1 MMDYDK
7 NQDETKRLVY
17 DLVPA
22 IRSFAATKAMVGQF
36 QEIDSLLDAEIE
48 ELYMQWSEKY
58 AFISMLLPERS
69 RISAFVDWATMSPIQ
84 KYIQSRKG
92 VKE

>member
-7 NQDETKRLVY
+7 NQNEMKGLVY

-22 IRSFAATKAMVGQF
+22 IRSFAFNKASADQLL
-36 QEIDSLLDAEIE
+36 QIDNLEDAEIE

-69 RISAFVDWATMSPIQ
+69 RISTFVDWATMSPIQ
-84 KYIQSRKG
+84 KYIQSRQG

>member
-7 NQDETKRLVY
+7 NQDETKGLVY

-22 IRSFAATKAMVGQF
+22 ILAHSSFEQSEEF
-36 QEIDSLLDAEIE
+36 LDLEDAEIE
-48 ELYMQWSEKY
+48 ELYMKWSEKY

-69 RISAFVDWATMSPIQ
+69 RISTFVDWATMSPIQ